1 MAFRKTTTDMT
12 SGAIHPQILKFAL
25 PLIAGNLFQQLY
37 NTVDSIIVGN
47 YVGKSALAAIG
58 STGTLSNAIIGFFM
72 GLAAGGSVIIAQQ
85 FGSRDISSVRRTIH
99 TLITGGFFAGIFLLF
114 FGHLTSGSL
123 LRFMST
129 PDDVFTM
136 ADSYLKIYF
145 DGILF
150 QLMYNICAGILR
162 ALGDSR
168 RPLYFLAISSLINV
182 ALDILFVM
190 GFNWGIEGAAW
201 ATVISQ
207 AVSMIL
213 VLAVMFKSSECYKL
227 VPAEFG
233 ISADSLIRVLKQG
246 VPGGIQMAITA
257 FSNVFVLGYINHF
270 DSACMAGWTS
280 FNKIDQISLLPIQS
294 VSLAATTFVG
304 QNYGA
309 HNWQR
314 IKQGVWA
321 SILLAIVWIFVLFLV
336 FELFPA
342 ALVGLFNRDG
352 DVLYYGTYFLKVG
365 AFFYIFRILNQVLGG
380 VLRGLGNALAPTIVM
395 LSSFVVFR
403 QLYLFIVTRLTK
415 NFLAVA
421 LAYPVG
427 WGLCGI
433 LMTIVYLL
441 YIRTDSFKKYFSNL
455 E

>member
-1 MAFRKTTTDMT
+1 MT
-12 SGAIHPQILKFAL
+12 SGAILPQILTFSL

-58 STGTLSNAIIGFFM
+58 STGPLINAIIGFFM

-85 FGSRDISSVRRTIH
+85 FGARQIEKVKSTIH
-99 TLITGGFFAGIFLLF
+99 TLITGGIFAGIFLLF
-114 FGHLTSGSL
+114 LGHLASPAL

-129 PDDVFTM
+129 PDDVFDM
-136 ADSYLKIYF
+136 ANNYLRIYF

-168 RPLYFLAISSLINV
+168 RPLFFLIVSSLLNV
-182 ALDILFVM
+182 TLDLIFVI
-190 GFNWGIEGAAW
+190 GLNWSIEGVAW

-213 VLAVMFKSSECYKL
+213 VLALMFTSSECYRLSLKSM
-227 VPAEFG
+227 G
-233 ISADSLIRVLKQG
+233 IKTDSLKKVLRQG
-246 VPGGIQMAITA
+246 LPGGIQMAITA

-270 DSACMAGWTS
+270 DSACMAGWTC

-294 VSLAATTFVG
+294 VSLGATTFVG

-309 HNWQR
+309 KNLSR
-314 IKQGVWA
+314 IKKGVKD
-321 SILLAIVWIFVLFLV
+321 SLLLAVIWVVTLFVLF
-336 FELFPA
+336 EIFPKT
-342 ALVGLFNRDG
+342 LVGLFNRDP
-352 DVLYYGTYFLKVG
+352 DVLYYGAYFLKVG
-365 AFFYIFRILNQVLGG
+365 AFFYIFRILNQVFAGA
-380 VLRGLGNALAPTIVM
+380 LRGLGNALAPTLVM

-403 QLYLFIVTRLTK
+403 QIYLFIITRLTHH
-415 NFLAVA
+415 FMAVA

-427 WGLCGI
+427 WGLCGL
-433 LMTIVYLL
+433 LMTIVYII
-441 YIRTDSFKKYFSNL
+441 YTRKQAFRNQFPAN
-455 E
+455 